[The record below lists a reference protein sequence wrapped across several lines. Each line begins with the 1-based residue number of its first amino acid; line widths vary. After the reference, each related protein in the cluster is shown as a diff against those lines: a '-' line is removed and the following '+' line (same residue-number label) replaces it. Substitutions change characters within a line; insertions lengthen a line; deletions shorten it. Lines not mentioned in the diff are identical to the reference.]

1 METTFNATYK
11 AIGPAKS
18 SIKVTAP
25 ALPIDLHQ
33 MIVWIMHHQEDA
45 VYLLP
50 EFEKLRD
57 QVTARNEGSAK
68 NHDVEV

>member
-1 METTFNATYK
+1 METTFNTTYK
-11 AIGPAKS
+11 ANGPTKS

-33 MIVWIMHHQEDA
+33 MIVWIMNHQEDA
-45 VYLLP
+45 VYLLL
-50 EFEKLRD
+50 EFEKMRD

-68 NHDVEV
+68 NHGVEV